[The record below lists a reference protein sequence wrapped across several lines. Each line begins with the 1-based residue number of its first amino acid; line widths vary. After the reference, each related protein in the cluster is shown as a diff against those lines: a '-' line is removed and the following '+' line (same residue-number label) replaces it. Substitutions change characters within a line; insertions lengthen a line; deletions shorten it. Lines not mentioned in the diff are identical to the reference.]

1 MDIINAVVDVSIER
15 NVAIVTV
22 DSPPVNALSAEVRK
36 GLVNAFRQA
45 SADPEARAIL
55 LICRGKTFF
64 VGADITEIGKP
75 LVGPSV
81 REVQE
86 TLESI
91 SKPVIAAI
99 HGTALGTGLEIAL
112 VADFRVAVPSARA
125 GWPEVNIGLL
135 PGAGGTQRL
144 PRIVGVERAL
154 DLLTTGRHISAKTA
168 VAMGLF
174 DELVDEGS
182 LRGGAIAFAK
192 RIIDEGVKA
201 TRLTDLNDK
210 LEEARQRPEIFL
222 EYRAENA
229 RRFRGFDAPE
239 ANIKAIEAAVNLSLE
254 EGLDEERRLFRML
267 LNGTQSKAQRYAFF
281 AERKV
286 AAVPDI
292 PDKTEKRKIEHV
304 GVIGAETTGPGIAM
318 NFLNVGIPVTMID
331 TDQMALRKGCSA
343 IQRSYEIAA
352 KKGQLT
358 QQEINRRINLL
369 NTSTKLDSVSGCEL
383 VIEAVSE
390 RLDLKVDVFRK
401 LDSLATPG
409 TILAT
414 SISSLDVDEITAATS
429 RAQDVI
435 GLHFFSPANDRG
447 LLEVIRGAETDATVV
462 ATVIELGKKI
472 RKVPVVVK
480 NCSGLVGDRMLA
492 QQTLELQ
499 NLLFEGAL
507 PWDIDRVIYDFGM
520 PMGPFA
526 RRDLVGLDDGLDQDT
541 AVASPVC
548 QALCAMGR
556 VGLKVGSGYY
566 DYDHNG
572 KRKPSA
578 VVERVVRD
586 LALDRQI
593 TRRSI
598 SNQEILERCLYPM
611 INEGAK
617 ILEEGI
623 AARASDIDTVWI
635 KRYGWPLYRGGPMFW
650 ADLVGLE
657 VILAKMLEF
666 ERRYGERF
674 KPAALLE
681 YLVSEAR
688 GFIDEVINE
697 AVLDESS
704 Q

>member
-1 MDIINAVVDVSIER
+1 MSIINAVVDVSIER

-22 DSPPVNALSAEVRK
+22 DSPPVNALSAEVRR
-36 GLVNAFRQA
+36 GLVDAFRRA
-45 SADPEARAIL
+45 SADREAQAIVL
-55 LICRGKTFF
+55 VCKGRTFI
-64 VGADITEIGKP
+64 VGADITEFGKP
-75 LVGPSV
+75 IVESGL

-86 TLESI
+86 TLEGI

-99 HGTALGTGLEIAL
+99 HGTALGGGLELAL
-112 VADFRVAVPSARA
+112 VAHFRVAVPSAKA

-154 DLLTTGRHISAKTA
+154 DLLTSGRQISAKTA
-168 VAMGLF
+168 VAIGLF
-174 DELVDEGS
+174 DELVDEDN
-182 LRGGAIAFAK
+182 LRDGAIDFAK
-192 RIIDEGVKA
+192 RVIAKGVKL
-201 TRLTDLNDK
+201 RKLSDLNDK
-210 LEEARQRPEIFL
+210 LEEARQRPEIFH
-222 EYRAENA
+222 EFRAENA
-229 RRFRGFDAPE
+229 RKFRGFHAPE
-239 ANIKAIEAAVNLSLE
+239 ANIKAIEAAVNLSFK
-254 EGLDEERRLFRML
+254 EGLDEERRLFRTL

-286 AAVPDI
+286 ATVPDI
-292 PDKTEKRKIEHV
+292 PVRTEKRKIEHV
-304 GVIGAETTGPGIAM
+304 GVIGAKTMGPDIAM

-331 TDQMALRKGCSA
+331 TDQTALRRGCSA

-358 QQEINRRINLL
+358 QQDINHRTNLL
-369 NTSTKLDSVSGCEL
+369 NTSIKLDSVSGCEL
-383 VIEAVSE
+383 IIEAVSE
-390 RLDLKVDVFRK
+390 RLDLKVDLFRK

-414 SISSLDVDEITAATS
+414 SISSLDIDEIAAATT
-429 RAQDVI
+429 RARDVI

-447 LLEVIRGAETDATVV
+447 LLEVIRGAKTDATVI

-480 NCSGLVGDRMLA
+480 NCYGLVGDRMLA
-492 QQTLELQ
+492 QQTIEVQ
-499 NLLFEGAL
+499 NLLLEGAL
-507 PWDIDRVIYDFGM
+507 PWDIDRVIYDFGI
-520 PMGPFA
+520 PMGPLA
-526 RRDLVGLDDGLDQDT
+526 RRDLAGLDDGLDQDVT
-541 AVASPVC
+541 VASPVC
-548 QALCAMGR
+548 EALCEMGR

-572 KRKPSA
+572 RRKPSA

-586 LALDRQI
+586 LALNRQI
-593 TRRSI
+593 PQRSI

-623 AARASDIDTVWI
+623 AVRASDIDTVWI
-635 KRYGWPLYRGGPMFW
+635 KRYGWPVYRGGPMFW
-650 ADLVGLE
+650 ADLVGLD
-657 VILAKMLEF
+657 VILAKMREF
-666 ERRYGERF
+666 ENRYGERF

-681 YLVSEAR
+681 YLVSEGR
-688 GFIDEVINE
+688 SFMDEVINE
-697 AVLDESS
+697 AVSDES
-704 Q
+704 

>member
-22 DSPPVNALSAEVRK
+22 DSPPVNALSADVRI
-36 GLVNAFRQA
+36 GLVNAFRHA
-45 SADPEARAIL
+45 SADPEAQAIV
-55 LICRGKTFF
+55 LICKGKTFL
-64 VGADITEIGKP
+64 VGVDITEIGKP

-86 TLESI
+86 TLERI

-112 VADFRVAVPSARA
+112 VADFRVAVPSAKA

-201 TRLTDLNDK
+201 ARLTDLNDK

-222 EYRAENA
+222 EYREENA

-239 ANIKAIEAAVNLSLE
+239 ANIKAIEAAVNLSFE

-286 AAVPDI
+286 ATVPDI
-292 PDKTEKRKIEHV
+292 PDRTERRKIEHV
-304 GVIGAETTGPGIAM
+304 GVIGAETMGPGIAM

-331 TDQMALRKGCSA
+331 TDQMALRKGCAA

-390 RLDLKVDVFRK
+390 RLDLKVDLFRK
-401 LDSLATPG
+401 LDNLATPG

-414 SISSLDVDEITAATS
+414 SISSLDVDEIAAATS

-447 LLEVIRGAETDATVV
+447 LLEVIRGSETDATVV

-472 RKVPVVVK
+472 RKVPVVVR

-526 RRDLVGLDDGLDQDT
+526 RRDLAGLDDVDQGA

-548 QALCAMGR
+548 EALCAMGR

-572 KRKPSA
+572 KRRPSA
-578 VVERVVRD
+578 VVERVVRN

-657 VILAKMLEF
+657 VILAKMREF
-666 ERRYGERF
+666 EHRYGERF

-681 YLVSEAR
+681 YLVSEGR
-688 GFIDEVINE
+688 RFMDEVINE
-697 AVLDESS
+697 AVSDESS
-704 Q
+704 L

>member
-1 MDIINAVVDVSIER
+1 MSIINAVVDVSIER

-22 DSPPVNALSAEVRK
+22 DSPPVNALSAEVRS
-36 GLVNAFRQA
+36 GLVDAFRRA
-45 SADPEARAIL
+45 SADREAQAIVL
-55 LICRGKTFF
+55 VCKGRTFI
-64 VGADITEIGKP
+64 VGADITEFGKP
-75 LVGPSV
+75 IVEPGQ

-86 TLESI
+86 TLEGI

-99 HGTALGTGLEIAL
+99 HGTALGGGLELAL
-112 VADFRVAVPSARA
+112 VAHFRVAVPSAKA

-154 DLLTTGRHISAKTA
+154 DLLTSGRQISAKTA
-168 VAMGLF
+168 VAIGLF
-174 DELVDEGS
+174 DELVDEDN
-182 LRGGAIAFAK
+182 LRDGAIDFAK
-192 RIIDEGVKA
+192 RVIAKGVKL
-201 TRLTDLNDK
+201 RKLSDLNDK
-210 LEEARQRPEIFL
+210 LEEARQRPEIFH
-222 EYRAENA
+222 EFRAENA
-229 RRFRGFDAPE
+229 RKFRGFHAPE
-239 ANIKAIEAAVNLSLE
+239 ANIKAIEAAVNLSFK
-254 EGLDEERRLFRML
+254 EGLDEERRLFRTL

-286 AAVPDI
+286 ATVPDI
-292 PDKTEKRKIEHV
+292 PVRTEKRKIEHV
-304 GVIGAETTGPGIAM
+304 GVIGAKTMGPGIAM

-331 TDQMALRKGCSA
+331 TDQTALRRGCSA

-358 QQEINRRINLL
+358 QQDINHRTNLL
-369 NTSTKLDSVSGCEL
+369 NTSIKLDSVSGCEL
-383 VIEAVSE
+383 IIEAVSE
-390 RLDLKVDVFRK
+390 RLDLKVDLFRK

-414 SISSLDVDEITAATS
+414 SISSLDIDEIAAATS
-429 RAQDVI
+429 RARDVI

-447 LLEVIRGAETDATVV
+447 LLEVIRGAKTDATVI

-480 NCSGLVGDRMLA
+480 NCYGLVGDRMLA
-492 QQTLELQ
+492 QQTIEVQ
-499 NLLFEGAL
+499 NLLLEGAL
-507 PWDIDRVIYDFGM
+507 PWDIDRVIYDFGI

-526 RRDLVGLDDGLDQDT
+526 RRDLAGLDDGLDQDVT
-541 AVASPVC
+541 VASPVC
-548 QALCAMGR
+548 EALCEMGR

-566 DYDHNG
+566 DYDHKG
-572 KRKPSA
+572 RRKPSA

-586 LALDRQI
+586 LALNRQI
-593 TRRSI
+593 PQRSI

-623 AARASDIDTVWI
+623 AVRASDIDTVWI
-635 KRYGWPLYRGGPMFW
+635 KRYGWPVYRGGPMFW
-650 ADLVGLE
+650 ADLVGLD
-657 VILAKMLEF
+657 VILAKMREF
-666 ERRYGERF
+666 ENRYGERF

-681 YLVSEAR
+681 YLVSEGR
-688 GFIDEVINE
+688 SFMDEVINE
-697 AVLDESS
+697 AVSDES
-704 Q
+704 

>member
-1 MDIINAVVDVSIER
+1 MDNVNAVVDVSIER

-22 DSPPVNALSAEVRK
+22 DSPPVNALSAEVRR

-45 SADPEARAIL
+45 STNPKAQAIL
-55 LICRGKTFF
+55 LICRGKTFI

-112 VADFRVAVPSARA
+112 VADFRVAVPSAKA

-174 DELVDEGS
+174 DELVDEGN
-182 LRGGAIAFAK
+182 LRDCAIAFAK
-192 RIIDEGVKA
+192 RMVDEGVKA

-222 EYRAENA
+222 EYREENA

-239 ANIKAIEAAVNLSLE
+239 ANIKAIEAAVNLSFE

-286 AAVPDI
+286 TTIPDI
-292 PDKTEKRKIEHV
+292 PDRMEKRKIEHV

-331 TDQMALRKGCSA
+331 TDQMALRKGCAA

-352 KKGQLT
+352 KMGQLT

-383 VIEAVSE
+383 IIDAVSE
-390 RLDLKVDVFRK
+390 RLDVKVDVFRT
-401 LDSLATPG
+401 LDNLATPG

-414 SISSLDVDEITAATS
+414 SISSLDLDEIAAATS

-480 NCSGLVGDRMLA
+480 NCSGLVGDRMLG

-499 NLLFEGAL
+499 NLLLEGAL

-548 QALCAMGR
+548 QALYAMGR

-598 SNQEILERCLYPM
+598 SNHEILERCLYPM
-611 INEGAK
+611 INEGAR
-617 ILEEGI
+617 ILEEGV

-681 YLVSEAR
+681 YLVSEGR
-688 GFIDEVINE
+688 GFMDEVINE

>member
-1 MDIINAVVDVSIER
+1 MSIINAVVDVSIER

-22 DSPPVNALSAEVRK
+22 DSPPVNALSAEVRR
-36 GLVNAFRQA
+36 GLVDAFRRA
-45 SADPEARAIL
+45 SADREAQAIVL
-55 LICRGKTFF
+55 VCKGRTFI
-64 VGADITEIGKP
+64 VGADITEFGKP
-75 LVGPSV
+75 FVEPGL

-86 TLESI
+86 TLEGI

-99 HGTALGTGLEIAL
+99 HGTALGGGLELAL
-112 VADFRVAVPSARA
+112 VAHFRVAVPSAKA

-154 DLLTTGRHISAKTA
+154 DLLTSGRQISAKTA
-168 VAMGLF
+168 VAIGLF
-174 DELVDEGS
+174 DELVDEDN
-182 LRGGAIAFAK
+182 LRDGAIDFAK
-192 RIIDEGVKA
+192 RVIAKGVKL
-201 TRLTDLNDK
+201 RKLSDLNDK
-210 LEEARQRPEIFL
+210 LEEARQRPEIFH
-222 EYRAENA
+222 EFRAENA
-229 RRFRGFDAPE
+229 RKFRGFHAPE
-239 ANIKAIEAAVNLSLE
+239 ANIKAIEAAVNLSFK
-254 EGLDEERRLFRML
+254 EGLDEERRLFRTL

-286 AAVPDI
+286 ATVPDI
-292 PDKTEKRKIEHV
+292 PVRTEKRKIEHV
-304 GVIGAETTGPGIAM
+304 GVIGAKTMGPGIAM
-318 NFLNVGIPVTMID
+318 NFLNVGMPVTMID
-331 TDQMALRKGCSA
+331 TDQTALRRGCSA

-358 QQEINRRINLL
+358 QQDINHRTNLL
-369 NTSTKLDSVSGCEL
+369 NTSIKLDSVSGCEL
-383 VIEAVSE
+383 IIEAVSE
-390 RLDLKVDVFRK
+390 RLDLKVDLFRK

-414 SISSLDVDEITAATS
+414 SISSLDIDEIAAATS
-429 RAQDVI
+429 RARDVI

-447 LLEVIRGAETDATVV
+447 LLEVIRGAKTDATVI

-480 NCSGLVGDRMLA
+480 NCYGLVGDRMLA
-492 QQTLELQ
+492 QQTIEVQ
-499 NLLFEGAL
+499 NLLLEGAL
-507 PWDIDRVIYDFGM
+507 PWDIDRVIYDFGI

-526 RRDLVGLDDGLDQDT
+526 RRDLAGLDDGLDQDVT
-541 AVASPVC
+541 VASPVC
-548 QALCAMGR
+548 EALCEMGR

-572 KRKPSA
+572 RRKPSA

-586 LALDRQI
+586 LALNRQI
-593 TRRSI
+593 PRRSI

-623 AARASDIDTVWI
+623 AVRASDIDTVWI
-635 KRYGWPLYRGGPMFW
+635 KRYGWPVYRGGPMFW
-650 ADLVGLE
+650 ADLVGLD
-657 VILAKMLEF
+657 VILAKMREF
-666 ERRYGERF
+666 ENRYGERF

-681 YLVSEAR
+681 YLVSEGR
-688 GFIDEVINE
+688 SFMDEVINE
-697 AVLDESS
+697 AVSDES
-704 Q
+704 